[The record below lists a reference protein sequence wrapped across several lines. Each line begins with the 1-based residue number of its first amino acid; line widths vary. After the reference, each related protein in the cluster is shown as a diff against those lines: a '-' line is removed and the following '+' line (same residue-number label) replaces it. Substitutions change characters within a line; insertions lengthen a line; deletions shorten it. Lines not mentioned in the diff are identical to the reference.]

1 MHIIVGQRVIDVLC
15 PGAEPVPMGNWL
27 TLTAK
32 SWDEVK
38 KHRFELK
45 NPRRVLSSAEMG
57 HDFAKTYDETIGQYE
72 YENKAEF
79 ERINELREK
88 ALVSYS
94 WQGSFLYLLDFMLN
108 A

>member
-1 MHIIVGQRVIDVLC
+1 
-15 PGAEPVPMGNWL
+15 
-27 TLTAK
+27 
-32 SWDEVK
+32 
-38 KHRFELK
+38 
-45 NPRRVLSSAEMG
+45 MG